1 MSREDRLQAPPQG
14 RSLHSS
20 PPRVTGVS
28 APGGE
33 MTMKRFSWTASL
45 ALFLAGLLGACAS
58 GKTFVMKP
66 PATKVTSTTLTII
79 EEGSTVEMPQEERAA
94 MQKRLEDRLYA
105 KDGFVKLKLFSDFP
119 DRFLNL
125 KKVYIDFWGDKKKFI
140 VEDVND
146 LKGKIIIKFKKF
158 DSPRDS
164 QVLIDREIYVDEKDA
179 VSLPDN
185 HFFVHDLIGSEV
197 VVEKEIIGTISEV
210 IKGKANDVIVIST
223 DEKKEILVPFVLNF
237 IEKFDAAKK
246 RLILNISKDFL
257 EDDED

>member
-1 MSREDRLQAPPQG
+1 MEYILIAR
-14 RSLHSS
+14 
-20 PPRVTGVS
+20 
-28 APGGE
+28 
-33 MTMKRFSWTASL
+33 
-45 ALFLAGLLGACAS
+45 
-58 GKTFVMKP
+58 
-66 PATKVTSTTLTII
+66 I
-79 EEGSTVEMPQEERAA
+79 EQ
-94 MQKRLEDRLYA
+94 LYG

-125 KKVYIDFWGDKKKFI
+125 KKVYIDFGGDKKRFY

-197 VVEKEIIGTISEV
+197 VVEKERIGTISEV
-210 IKGKANDVIVIST
+210 IKGKANDVLVVLT
-223 DEKKEILVPFVLNF
+223 DDENEKLIPLVLNF

>member
-1 MSREDRLQAPPQG
+1 LEYILIAR
-14 RSLHSS
+14 
-20 PPRVTGVS
+20 
-28 APGGE
+28 
-33 MTMKRFSWTASL
+33 
-45 ALFLAGLLGACAS
+45 
-58 GKTFVMKP
+58 
-66 PATKVTSTTLTII
+66 I
-79 EEGSTVEMPQEERAA
+79 EQ
-94 MQKRLEDRLYA
+94 LYG

-125 KKVYIDFWGDKKKFI
+125 KKAYIDFWGDKKTFF

-146 LKGKIIIKFKKF
+146 LKGKIIIKFKNF

-179 VSLPDN
+179 VTLPEN
-185 HFFVHDLIGSEV
+185 HFFIHDLIGSEV
-197 VVEKEIIGTISEV
+197 IVEKERIGTISEV
-210 IKGKANDVIVIST
+210 IKGKANDVLVVLT
-223 DEKKEILVPFVLNF
+223 DDKNEKLIPFVLNF

>member
-1 MSREDRLQAPPQG
+1 MEYILIAR
-14 RSLHSS
+14 
-20 PPRVTGVS
+20 
-28 APGGE
+28 
-33 MTMKRFSWTASL
+33 
-45 ALFLAGLLGACAS
+45 
-58 GKTFVMKP
+58 
-66 PATKVTSTTLTII
+66 I
-79 EEGSTVEMPQEERAA
+79 EQ
-94 MQKRLEDRLYA
+94 LYG

-125 KKVYIDFWGDKKKFI
+125 KKVYIDFWGDKKRFF

-158 DSPRDS
+158 DNPRDS
-164 QVLIDREIYVDEKDA
+164 QVLIDRELYVDEKDA

-185 HFFVHDLIGSEV
+185 HYFVHDLIGSEV
-197 VVEKEIIGTISEV
+197 VVEKERIGTISEV
-210 IKGKANDVIVIST
+210 IKGKANDVLVVLT
-223 DEKKEILVPFVLNF
+223 DDNNEKLIPFVLNF

>member
-1 MSREDRLQAPPQG
+1 LEYILIAR
-14 RSLHSS
+14 
-20 PPRVTGVS
+20 
-28 APGGE
+28 
-33 MTMKRFSWTASL
+33 
-45 ALFLAGLLGACAS
+45 
-58 GKTFVMKP
+58 
-66 PATKVTSTTLTII
+66 I
-79 EEGSTVEMPQEERAA
+79 EQ
-94 MQKRLEDRLYA
+94 LYG

-125 KKVYIDFWGDKKKFI
+125 KEVYIDFWGDKKRFF

-185 HFFVHDLIGSEV
+185 HYFVHDLIGSEV
-197 VVEKEIIGTISEV
+197 VVEKERIGTISEV
-210 IKGKANDVIVIST
+210 IKGKANDVLVVLT
-223 DEKKEILVPFVLNF
+223 DDKNEKLIPFVLNF

>member
-1 MSREDRLQAPPQG
+1 MEYILIAR
-14 RSLHSS
+14 
-20 PPRVTGVS
+20 
-28 APGGE
+28 
-33 MTMKRFSWTASL
+33 
-45 ALFLAGLLGACAS
+45 
-58 GKTFVMKP
+58 
-66 PATKVTSTTLTII
+66 I
-79 EEGSTVEMPQEERAA
+79 EQ
-94 MQKRLEDRLYA
+94 LYG

-125 KKVYIDFWGDKKKFI
+125 KKVYIDFWGDKKRFF

-185 HFFVHDLIGSEV
+185 HYFVHDLIGSEV
-197 VVEKEIIGTISEV
+197 VVEKERIGTISEV
-210 IKGKANDVIVIST
+210 IKGKANDVLVVLT
-223 DEKKEILVPFVLNF
+223 DDKNEKLIPFVLNF

>member
-1 MSREDRLQAPPQG
+1 LEYILIAR
-14 RSLHSS
+14 
-20 PPRVTGVS
+20 
-28 APGGE
+28 
-33 MTMKRFSWTASL
+33 
-45 ALFLAGLLGACAS
+45 
-58 GKTFVMKP
+58 
-66 PATKVTSTTLTII
+66 I
-79 EEGSTVEMPQEERAA
+79 EQ
-94 MQKRLEDRLYA
+94 LYG

-125 KKVYIDFWGDKKKFI
+125 KKVYIDFWGDKKRFF

-185 HFFVHDLIGSEV
+185 HYFVHDLIGSEV
-197 VVEKEIIGTISEV
+197 VVEKERIGTISEV
-210 IKGKANDVIVIST
+210 IKGKANDVLVVLT
-223 DEKKEILVPFVLNF
+223 DDKNEKLIPFVLNF